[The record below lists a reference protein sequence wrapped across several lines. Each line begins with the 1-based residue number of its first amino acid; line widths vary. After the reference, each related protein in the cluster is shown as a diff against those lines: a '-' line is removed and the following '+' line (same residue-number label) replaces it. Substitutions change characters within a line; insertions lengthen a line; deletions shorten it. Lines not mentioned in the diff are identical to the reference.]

1 MKEKKRV
8 DIFRYKHISFKDS
21 ALTLLILL
29 ASLGIC
35 FLLRHFGEGNEYV
48 SMIFILAVFLI
59 SCYTDG
65 YFYGITAS
73 VLSVLAVNYFFT
85 YPFFYFNFTLSGYPL
100 SIACMMAVAIIT
112 STMTTQLKQQ
122 SRAQVE
128 AEREK
133 ARSNLLR
140 AMSHDLRTPL
150 TSILGASSAIAENDD
165 VISKDERIRLLREIG
180 EEAQWLIRM
189 VENLL
194 AITRIDGMESQARIA
209 KVPEAAEEI
218 VSEAVFKLK
227 KRFPEEKV
235 SVKVPGELLMV
246 PMDAMLIEQVII
258 NLLENSV
265 LHAPEATLLELKVS
279 QKGGNAVFEVSDNGK
294 GIDKELLPRLFD
306 GRTKQSGG
314 ENGDERRSMG
324 IGLSVCSTI
333 IAAHG
338 GTLTAGNAPEGG
350 AVFCFTLPMEGEGYG
365 Y

>member
-1 MKEKKRV
+1 M
-8 DIFRYKHISFKDS
+8 
-21 ALTLLILL
+21 
-29 ASLGIC
+29 
-35 FLLRHFGEGNEYV
+35 
-48 SMIFILAVFLI
+48 
-59 SCYTDG
+59 
-65 YFYGITAS
+65 
-73 VLSVLAVNYFFT
+73 AVNYFFT

-100 SIACMMAVAIIT
+100 TIACMMAVAIIT
-112 STMTTQLKQQ
+112 SAMTTQIKQQ
-122 SRAQVE
+122 NRLTVE

-165 VISKDERIRLLREIG
+165 VISKEERIRLLGEIS

-194 AITRIDGMESQARIA
+194 SITRIDGMSSGTRIT
-209 KVPEAAEEI
+209 KVSEAAEEI

-227 KRFPEEKV
+227 KRFPEAKIA
-235 SVKVPGELLMV
+235 VKVPGELLMV

-265 LHAPEATLLELKVS
+265 LHAEQATLIELVVS
-279 QKGGNAVFEVSDNGK
+279 RKDEDAVFEVRDNGR
-294 GIDKELLPRLFD
+294 GIDRAILPRLFD
-306 GRTKQSGG
+306 GRAKQVGG

-338 GTLTAGNAPEGG
+338 GRLTAENAPTGG
-350 AVFCFTLPMEGEGYG
+350 AVFRFTLPLEGEGYG